1 MVEKFLS
8 LQCKYYFWCNVHLPT
23 LVNMKAVV
31 IFQIPPLGSW
41 PRNYYRRSILIIELY
56 QPVVLGRF
64 GNHGNKESDFS
75 EVWGNTFEFE
85 NKYGY
90 EGINSKGA
98 LMANNINLTGRK
110 GEQDSKPRINL
121 PLN

>member
-1 MVEKFLS
+1 MTKEL
-8 LQCKYYFWCNVHLPT
+8 LQKKYIN
-23 LVNMKAVV
+23 N
-31 IFQIPPLGSW
+31 
-41 PRNYYRRSILIIELY
+41 RELY

-90 EGINSKGA
+90 EGRNSKGT

-121 PLN
+121 PLKPSVSLRKSNVSF